1 MGFFPALG
9 ALHAVQYFIAPVDTW
24 SSFLLASKTRRVIEV
39 ANDAPILQME
49 LGREIKLDHR
59 AEKTTNVCAAFP
71 RDSTSGSTDG
81 YQLLGLWS
89 KFALAF
95 AGRQAFALRHV
106 HRPSGKRRGGFTDIQ
121 ESRAG
126 LEDGN

>member
-59 AEKTTNVCAAFP
+59 AEKTTNMCAAFTSTV
-71 RDSTSGSTDG
+71 RRANDGADSRTAD
-81 YQLLGLWS
+81 
-89 KFALAF
+89 KN
-95 AGRQAFALRHV
+95 
-106 HRPSGKRRGGFTDIQ
+106 
-121 ESRAG
+121 SRAG